1 MIALVKDESRLSAT
15 AAAWLEA
22 RGLDPV
28 LCERVGLAS
37 GVGRDGFEWLVIPF
51 ERNGVRVNRKFRR
64 IDEKAWRQD
73 KGGEQI
79 FWRFDCLADKGLA
92 DQPLII
98 TEGEF
103 DAMAAMQAGFW
114 RVVSVPSGA
123 PAVSSEDARAGDKY
137 AFLEHARAQ
146 LEGINE
152 IIIAS
157 DNDGPGHALLSDL
170 TALLGPAR
178 CKFISYAPGC
188 KDLNDTLREHGVEG
202 VQAAINGARWVRV
215 AGVHKL
221 SELPPLP
228 PLTIWRPRVLRAIDE
243 LLPICAGHLS
253 VWTGIPGHGKSALV
267 NAVMWTIADKH
278 NLRIAHGTFES
289 TPQRE
294 YLEDL
299 IAFRAGHPIGDREC
313 TADVISEARSW
324 CEDRIV
330 FLVSDGYAAPQEE
343 DLIDATLE
351 WFFRAAQTAVVR
363 HGCRIVVLDPWSQ
376 LEHARSSSEPETSY
390 IQRSIRRAKS
400 FARTFDCHVAIIA
413 HPTKQQRASTGAY
426 SMPEGYE
433 ISGSAHWYN
442 GVDLGVTIHR
452 DPEMIEQDG
461 DAYPDPN
468 STRVLVRTWKIKNH
482 RAMGKPGDAYAEFD
496 SRTGRYQPIT
506 EKLKRPS
513 RRVVGMGDD

>member
-1 MIALVKDESRLSAT
+1 MSALPKDEPKLST
-15 AAAWLEA
+15 SAAQWLEA
-22 RGLDPV
+22 RGLDSV
-28 LCERVGLAS
+28 LCERLGLAS
-37 GVGRDGFEWLVIPF
+37 GVGRDGCEWLTLPF
-51 ERNGVRVNRKFRR
+51 ERDGRRVNRKFRKLA
-64 IDEKAWRQD
+64 DKAWRQD
-73 KGGEQI
+73 KGGEQVL
-79 FWRFDCLADKGLA
+79 WRVDCLTDKGLA

-103 DAMAAMQAGFW
+103 DAIAAIQAGFW
-114 RVVSVPSGA
+114 RTVSVPGGA
-123 PAVSSEDARAGDKY
+123 PAVATEDARVGEKY
-137 AFLEHARAQ
+137 AFLDTSRVQ
-146 LEGINE
+146 LDPIRE
-152 IIIAS
+152 IIIAA

-178 CKFISYAPGC
+178 CKFVTYPEGC
-188 KDLNDTLREHGVEG
+188 KDLNDVLFQHGEEG
-202 VQAAINGARWVRV
+202 VRDAISKARWVRV

-228 PLTIWRPRVLRAIDE
+228 PLTIWRPRVMSDLDA
-243 LLPICAGHLS
+243 LLPICPGHLS

-267 NAVMWTIADKH
+267 NAVMWTIADRH

-299 IAFRAGHPIGDREC
+299 IAFRAGHPIGDAAL
-313 TADVISEARSW
+313 TDDAIQAARTW

-376 LEHARSSSEPETSY
+376 LEHARNSAEPETSY

-413 HPTKQQRASTGAY
+413 HPTKQQRVSTGIY
-426 SMPEGYE
+426 SMPEGYD

-452 DPEMIEQDG
+452 DPETIEHDG
-461 DAYPDPN
+461 ETLPDPN
-468 STRVLVRTWKIKNH
+468 SSRVLVRAWKIKNH

-496 SRTGRYQPIT
+496 SRTGRYCKHVPQVKSQP
-506 EKLKRPS
+506 
-513 RRVVGMGDD
+513 RRWAGYE

>member
-1 MIALVKDESRLSAT
+1 MSALAKDEAALSAK

-28 LCERVGLAS
+28 LCERVGLTS
-37 GVGRDGFEWLVIPF
+37 GTGRDGCDWIAIPF
-51 ERNGVRVNRKFRR
+51 ERDGRRVNRKFRKL
-64 IDEKAWRQD
+64 DEKAWRQD

-79 FWRFDCLADKGLA
+79 FWRLDCLKDAGLA

-103 DAMAAMQAGFW
+103 DALAAMQAGFW
-114 RVVSVPSGA
+114 RVVSVPAGA
-123 PAVSSEDARAGDKY
+123 PAVSTEDARAGNKY
-137 AFLEHARAQ
+137 AFLDDARSK
-146 LEGINE
+146 LEPIRE
-152 IIIAS
+152 IIIAA
-157 DNDGPGHALLSDL
+157 DNDGPGHSLLSDL

-178 CKFISYAPGC
+178 CKFVMYPDGC
-188 KDLNDTLREHGVEG
+188 KDLNDVLREHGEEG
-202 VQAAINGARWVRV
+202 VRECVGKARWVRV

-228 PLTIWRPRVLRAIDE
+228 PLTIWRGGVFGPIDQ
-243 LLPICAGHLS
+243 LLPICPGHLS

-267 NAVMWTIADKH
+267 NAVMWTIAERH

-299 IAFRAGHPIGDREC
+299 IAFRAGYPMGDIALSDEAVR
-313 TADVISEARSW
+313 EARAW
-324 CEDRIV
+324 CEDRVV
-330 FLVSDGYAAPQEE
+330 FLVTDGYAAPQDES
-343 DLIDATLE
+343 LIDATLD
-351 WFFRAAQTAVVR
+351 WFFQAAQTAVVR

-376 LEHARSSSEPETSY
+376 LEHARTASEPETSY
-390 IQRSIRRAKS
+390 VQRSIRRAKA

-413 HPTKQQRASTGAY
+413 HPTKQQRVSSGIY
-426 SMPEGYE
+426 SMPEGYD

-452 DPEMIEQDG
+452 DPLMVDVDG
-461 DAYPDPN
+461 GQAPDPN
-468 STRVLVRTWKIKNH
+468 STRVLVRAWKIKNH

-496 SRTGRYQPIT
+496 SRTGRYFAVQESPAARGKWRGY
-506 EKLKRPS
+506 E
-513 RRVVGMGDD
+513 